1 MEEIIQIIQIRF
13 KFLAEGDPQERK
25 YSLFASQK
33 QCFRHL
39 KTLFLP
45 PKTHV
50 FGVWKRRFRK
60 SKMTNYYNTF
70 IISTLPN
77 LARIALFRP
86 KGRLVLKMRTIRV
99 KRS

>member
-13 KFLAEGDPQERK
+13 KFLAEGDPQERN

-33 QCFRHL
+33 QCFHHL

-45 PKTHV
+45 PKNGV

-60 SKMTNYYNTF
+60 SKMTDFYNAF
-70 IISTLPN
+70 IISNLQN
-77 LARIALFRP
+77 LARIAFLRP
-86 KGRLVLKMRTIRV
+86 KWQLVTAEATLAR
-99 KRS
+99 